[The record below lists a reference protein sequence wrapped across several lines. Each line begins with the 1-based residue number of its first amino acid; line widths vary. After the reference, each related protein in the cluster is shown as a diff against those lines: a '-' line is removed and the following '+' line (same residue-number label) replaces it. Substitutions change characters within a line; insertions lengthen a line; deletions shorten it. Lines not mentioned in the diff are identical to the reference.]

1 MKEFIKK
8 NIWFIVILLIVIA
21 LGAYGITY
29 AVLIGNG
36 SRTNLNANTAPM
48 AANVT
53 FNGSGNGTFTST
65 GKMSPISDTL
75 VTGIDVTDERVMKI
89 AFTVSGVASNPDNTI
104 YDIAL
109 RDANIDCAL
118 RTEDVKWRLYKNG
131 TLLTSG
137 NLSPSF
143 DAMTGDRLVLTDT
156 QQDMSTNEDSYVF
169 LMWISESCTGD
180 ITTCTKAMD
189 QSDYLNKNFS
199 ATIKVEMTTKA
210 KKALVRNTA
219 STKSCN
225 YTPTAIP
232 VCNTNLT
239 YNGNSQ
245 VLMNTGTDYT
255 LVNASGTNAGEY
267 NVTAVLKEGF
277 KWSDYTTDDKVINCS
292 IAKKTASVAA
302 VAQTIRYGESIATD
316 NTKYTVTGLLTGH
329 SADNV
334 ILSASTGK
342 VGIGNVYPTNMR
354 VKDGSNNDVTDNYKI
369 SYSGAKLTINCNN
382 TATEP
387 TVSNKVY
394 NGNLQSGVTGGN
406 NIDIDGTINAKKV
419 GSYKFTAKPK
429 NNYCW
434 NDGTSGTKN
443 YTWSITSAS

>member
-8 NIWFIVILLIVIA
+8 NLIFILILLIVIG
-21 LGAYGITY
+21 LGIYGITY
-29 AVLIGNG
+29 AVKIANG

-53 FNGSGNGTFTST
+53 FAGSGNGTFTSA
-65 GKMSPISDTL
+65 GAMSPISDSL
-75 VTGIDVTDERVMKI
+75 VTGPNVTDSRVIKI

-109 RDANIDCAL
+109 RDTDIDCAL
-118 RTEDVKWRLYKNG
+118 RTDLVKWRLYKNG

-137 NLSPSF
+137 NLSPTF
-143 DAMTGDRLVLTDT
+143 DAMTGDRLVLTET
-156 QQDMSTNEDSYVF
+156 QQDMSTTADSYVL

-180 ITTCTKAMD
+180 ITTCTKEMD
-189 QSDYLNKNFS
+189 QSDYLNKSFE
-199 ATIKVEMTTKA
+199 ATIKVEMTTKS

-219 STKSCN
+219 SAESCT

-239 YNGNSQ
+239 YNGSSQ

-255 LVNASGTNAGEY
+255 LVNASGTNAGDY

-277 KWSDYTTDDKVINCS
+277 KWSDYTTDDKVITCS

-302 VAQTIRYGESIATD
+302 VAQTIKYGQSIATD
-316 NTKYTVTGLLTGH
+316 STKYTVTGLLNGH
-329 SADNV
+329 TASDV

-342 VGIGNVYPTNMR
+342 VGEGNVYPTNMR
-354 VKDGSNNDVTDNYKI
+354 VKDGSNNDVTDNYRI
-369 SYSGAKLTINCNN
+369 TYTGAKLTINCNN

-387 TVSNKVY
+387 TVTNKVY
-394 NGNLQSGVTGGN
+394 NGNLQSGVTGGTN
-406 NIDIDGTINAKKV
+406 VDIDGTINATRV
-419 GSYKFTAKPK
+419 GSYRFTAKPK
-429 NNYCW
+429 KNYCW
-434 NDGTSGTKN
+434 SDGTIGAKN
-443 YTWSITSAS
+443 YTWSITSGS

>member
-8 NIWFIVILLIVIA
+8 NFKFIILLLVVLAIGV
-21 LGAYGITY
+21 YGVTY
-29 AVLIGNG
+29 AILIGNG

-48 AANVT
+48 AANVN

-65 GKMSPISDTL
+65 GDMSPIADSL
-75 VTGIDVTDERVMKI
+75 VTGPSVTDSRVMKI

-118 RTEDVKWRLYKNG
+118 RTNLVKWRLYKNG
-131 TLLTSG
+131 TVLSSG
-137 NLSPSF
+137 DLSPTF
-143 DAMTGDRLVLTDT
+143 DAMTGNRLVLTET
-156 QQDMSTNEDSYVF
+156 QQDMSTTADNYVL

-180 ITTCTKAMD
+180 ITTCTKSMD
-189 QSDYLNKNFS
+189 QSEYLNKNFS
-199 ATIKVEMTTKA
+199 ATIKVEMTTKS

-219 STKSCN
+219 SAQSCT

-239 YNGNSQ
+239 YNGNDQ

-255 LVNASGTNAGEY
+255 LVNASGKNAGEY

-277 KWSDYTTDDKVINCS
+277 KWSDNMTDDKVITRS

-302 VAQTIRYGESIATD
+302 APQTIKYGQSIATD
-316 NTKYTVTGLLTGH
+316 SNKYTVTGLLTGH

-354 VKDGSNNDVTDNYKI
+354 VKDSSNNDVTDNYSI
-369 SYSGAKLTINCNN
+369 SYSGAKLTINCMN

-387 TVSNKVY
+387 TVTNKVY
-394 NGNLQSGVTGGN
+394 NGSLQSGVTGGT
-406 NIDIDGTINAKKV
+406 NIEIDGTINATRV
-419 GSYKFTAKPK
+419 GSYRFTAKPK

-434 NDGTSGTKN
+434 SDGTIGTKN